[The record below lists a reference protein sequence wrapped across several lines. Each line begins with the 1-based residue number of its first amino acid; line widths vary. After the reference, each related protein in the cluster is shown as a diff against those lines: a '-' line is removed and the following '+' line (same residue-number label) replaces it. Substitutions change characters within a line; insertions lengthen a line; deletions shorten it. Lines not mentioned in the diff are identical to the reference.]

1 MIKYFIWDF
10 DGVICD
16 SADLAFEI
24 HNEICNYYT
33 NLPKVSNCYDYAN
46 LIQGGYDES
55 LMKYLSKE
63 QLNDYFYKHREKIY
77 EKRNELKLFLMV
89 IEDIKN
95 NKIPSIIITS
105 TYEKVVK
112 DVLQNNGYKLD
123 LFKEVIGREKKGS
136 KAEKL
141 IELCK
146 RLNIQLNEIIYI
158 GDSLSDVDFCNKL
171 GVNIIAVSY
180 GYCPKEVFKNKNVLK
195 LCNNEIELID
205 YINVIRNEEGEL

>member
-16 SADLAFEI
+16 SADLAFKA
-24 HNEICNYYT
+24 HNEICKDYT
-33 NLPKVSNCYDYAN
+33 KLPKVTNCYDYAN
-46 LIQGGYDES
+46 LIQRGYDES
-55 LMKYLSKE
+55 LTRYLSKE
-63 QLNDYFYKHREKIY
+63 QLNEYFYKHRETIY
-77 EKRNELKLFLMV
+77 EKRNELKLFSMV
-89 IEDIKN
+89 IESIIN

-112 DVLQNNGYKLD
+112 DVFQNNGYNVD
-123 LFKEVIGREKKGS
+123 IFKEIIGREKQGS

-141 IELCK
+141 LELCK
-146 RLNIQLNEIIYI
+146 GLNIQLNEIVYI
-158 GDSLSDVDFCNKL
+158 GDSLSDIDFCNKL

-180 GYCPKEVFKNKNVLK
+180 GYCPKEVFENKNILK
-195 LCNNEIELID
+195 LCNNESELID